1 MFSRFAMNLIKL
13 AAVCAIIETALIFY
27 VSHIEKEPRQR
38 FHDEY
43 LSLIFENKDEDAG
56 NPSNKVANK

>member
-1 MFSRFAMNLIKL
+1 MNVIKL
-13 AAVCAIIETALIFY
+13 AAVCAIIEIALIFY
-27 VSHIEKEPRQR
+27 VSHIPRQR

>member
-1 MFSRFAMNLIKL
+1 MNVIKL
-13 AAVCAIIETALIFY
+13 AAVCAIIETALIFN
-27 VSHIEKEPRQR
+27 VSHIPRQR

>member
-1 MFSRFAMNLIKL
+1 MSSRFTMNLIKL

-27 VSHIEKEPRQR
+27 VSHIPRQR

>member
-1 MFSRFAMNLIKL
+1 MNVIKL
-13 AAVCAIIETALIFY
+13 AAVCAIIETAFIFY
-27 VSHIEKEPRQR
+27 VSHIPPQR

>member
-1 MFSRFAMNLIKL
+1 MLSRFTVNVIKL
-13 AAVCAIIETALIFY
+13 AAVCAIIETALILY
-27 VSHIEKEPRQR
+27 VSDIPRQR